1 MSQQTI
7 RCGYAAIIGKPNA
20 GKSTLLNAILGQKLV
35 ITNPKPQTTR
45 KKILGILNEPEYQ
58 VIFMD
63 TPGIIEPKYLL
74 QEKMM
79 SHVYLALGDADVF
92 LIIADITE
100 LGDGG
105 LKYIEKLLE
114 QFPRISRRPAI
125 LLLNKIDKAQPEI
138 LEKAIAEAEQTKVF
152 KHIIPISA
160 LNGQN
165 VPDVIRF
172 VAECLPIHPKYFPDD
187 IVSDEI
193 ERFFV
198 SEIVREKILE
208 LYHDEI
214 PYSSEIVIEEFTE
227 RENSKHYIAAMIY
240 IERNSQKSILIGK
253 KGEQIKKLGELARA
267 GIEEFLEH
275 PVYLE
280 LRVKVRDGWRTD
292 ARALRQFGYD
302 IKED

>member
-1 MSQQTI
+1 MTEQTM

-45 KKILGILNEPEYQ
+45 KKILGILNEPGYQ

-79 SHVYLALGDADVF
+79 NHVHLALGDADVF
-92 LIIADITE
+92 LIIADIAE
-100 LGDGG
+100 LKENS
-105 LKYIEKLLE
+105 LAYINKLME
-114 QFPRISRRPAI
+114 QFPRIKKRPAL
-125 LLLNKIDKAQPEI
+125 LLLNKIDITQPEV
-138 LEKAIAEAEQTKVF
+138 LEKVIAEATESKAFQK
-152 KHIIPISA
+152 IIPLSA
-160 LNGQN
+160 LHGQN
-165 VPDVIRF
+165 VPEVIDA
-172 VAECLPIHPKYFPDD
+172 VVNCMPQHPKYFPDD

-198 SEIVREKILE
+198 AEIVREKILE

-214 PYSSEIVIEEFTE
+214 PYSSEIVIEEFKE

-240 IERNSQKSILIGK
+240 IERDSQKSILIGK
-253 KGEQIKKLGELARA
+253 KGAMIKQLGELARA

-280 LRVKVRDGWRTD
+280 LRVKVRDRWRQD
-292 ARALRQFGYD
+292 ARALKQFGYD
-302 IKED
+302 INED